1 MKKTLVALAALAAT
15 GAFAQ
20 STVTLSGNL
29 DFAAATIS
37 GTQTLAQG
45 STVSTGVGTAST
57 SVINLVAEETVT
69 GGFKITAKYG
79 LDPRGLAND
88 SLAVTNNTTSAVTA
102 GERAAAPANTTTGL
116 ARDEA
121 FIGISGGFG
130 NLRLG
135 APNSIGLNSFQVAS
149 PLGTGVGSGYTGG
162 STAATM
168 TNSFV
173 QTRYSRS
180 VRYDSPSFNGITL
193 SALYAPGNDAAV
205 LRVSNVAAAV
215 LIPNARQATEFG
227 LRYAAGPMT
236 VSYAYVAQGAQ
247 SNPTG
252 WYSGTAQTLDKTA
265 VSMLNASYVM
275 GNTALSA
282 GWNNGDRLASF
293 GATDATAVDTNG
305 YRLGI
310 RHTMGNIDLGASYTR
325 QTANSGGTTSAR
337 SDVTAKVTGLR
348 ADYNFSKTAAAYVG
362 YENWDTGAAYS
373 EAAVA
378 SALTTGT
385 RKIVSIGL
393 RKSF

>member
-15 GAFAQ
+15 SAFAQ
-20 STVTLSGNL
+20 SSVTLSGNL
-29 DFAAATIS
+29 DFAAASMT
-37 GTQTLAQG
+37 GTQVHAKGT
-45 STVSTGVGTAST
+45 TVSTGVGTSST
-57 SVINLVAEETVT
+57 SVINLIAEETVK

-79 LDPRGLAND
+79 LDPRSLAND
-88 SLAVTNNTTSAVTA
+88 SLAVTNNTHGTSSGSTINVLGNTA
-102 GERAAAPANTTTGL
+102 TGL
-116 ARDEA
+116 SRDEA

-162 STAATM
+162 STASTM

-193 SALYAPGNDAAV
+193 SALYAPGNDLAV

-236 VSYAYVAQGAQ
+236 VSYAYVAQAAQ
-247 SNPTG
+247 ANPTG

-310 RHTMGNIDLGASYTR
+310 RHTMGNIDLLASYTR
-325 QTANSGGTTSAR
+325 QTANSGGTTGAR
-337 SDVTAKVTGLR
+337 TDVTAKVIGLR

-373 EAAVA
+373 EAAAA